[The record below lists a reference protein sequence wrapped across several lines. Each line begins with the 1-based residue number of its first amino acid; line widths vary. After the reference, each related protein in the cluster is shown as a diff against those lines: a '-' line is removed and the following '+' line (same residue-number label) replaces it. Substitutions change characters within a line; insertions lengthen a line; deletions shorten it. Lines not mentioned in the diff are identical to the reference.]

1 MDKKNIEALVQQGLQ
16 ELQNADDFPTLDSLK
31 ARYLGKTGSLNT
43 YLKSLGQLP
52 PENRKEMGA
61 FINEQKKRFQ
71 EAYVTRKNRLETV
84 LLQKQLEVEAI
95 DVTLPPRGQKSGGLH
110 PITLTEERMVM
121 LFTSLGFQIVD
132 GPEIEDDYHAFAALN
147 IPQNHPAR
155 AMQDTFYVEGD
166 KLLRPHTSPLQ
177 IRHMLTKKKP
187 PFRIIA
193 PGRTYRVDSDATHS
207 PMFHQLEGL
216 WVDEGVSFV
225 DLKSLLTSFLQNFFQ
240 RQDLQVRFRPS
251 FFPFTEPSA
260 EIDILGDKGWLEVAG
275 CGMVHPNVL
284 QNVGVDPER
293 YSGFAF
299 GLGIDRYAML
309 RYRINDLRLF
319 FDNDINFLKQ
329 FNDAGA

>member
-16 ELQNADDFPTLDSLK
+16 ELQNADNFSALDNLK
-31 ARYLGKTGSLNT
+31 ARYLGKTGSLNA

-52 PENRKEMGA
+52 QENRKEIGA

-71 EAYVTRKNRLETV
+71 EAYAKQKDRLETA

-95 DVTLPPRGQKSGGLH
+95 DVTLPPRGQKGGGLH

-121 LFTSLGFQIVD
+121 LFTSLGFQVVD

-147 IPQNHPAR
+147 IPKNHPAR

-177 IRHMLTKKKP
+177 IRHMLAKKEP

-216 WVDEGVSFV
+216 WIDKGVSFV
-225 DLKSLLTSFLQNFFQ
+225 DLKSLLTNFLQSFFQ
-240 RQDLQVRFRPS
+240 RDDLQIRFRPS

-260 EIDILGDKGWLEVAG
+260 EIDILGDQGWLEVAG
-275 CGMVHPNVL
+275 CGMVHPHVL

>member
-16 ELQNADDFPTLDSLK
+16 ELQNADDFPTLDNLK

-43 YLKSLGQLP
+43 HLKSLGQLP

-132 GPEIEDDYHAFAALN
+132 GPEIEDDYHAFA
-147 IPQNHPAR
+147 
-155 AMQDTFYVEGD
+155 
-166 KLLRPHTSPLQ
+166 PLQ